1 MNLKTVLTVCGS
13 GPLAFIAGAV
23 GLLAPSVVPAFADP
37 LLRQTN
43 LVSDVLPAVINDP
56 NLTNAWGISEGP
68 ATPFW
73 ISDNGTGFATL
84 YSVPGAGSTP
94 VSKVPLT
101 VTIPSGSLATSAPTG
116 QVFNNTAS
124 GFNLKNG
131 SKSLFIF
138 DSEDGVISAW
148 NLGLGTNA
156 EIEVNNSNPD
166 PTLNAVYKGLAI
178 DNAGGS
184 LFATNF
190 RSGMVEM
197 YKSDAKSQFDLVASF
212 TDPTLPAGYA
222 PFGAAVLDGKLYVT
236 FALQDSAK
244 HDDMAGAG
252 NGFVDTFD
260 LSGGS
265 MQRLISGG
273 ALNSPWGLAIAPSSF
288 GSLAGDLLVGNFG
301 DGMINAYK
309 TDGTFVGAL
318 DGLDGDPLVIDG
330 LWALM
335 FGNDAGGGFSN
346 TLYFTA
352 GPAGESEGLFGALS
366 VVPEPSTWAMMLI
379 GFAAL
384 AFAGYRRAQKIAAP
398 ATA

>member
-1 MNLKTVLTVCGS
+1 
-13 GPLAFIAGAV
+13 
-23 GLLAPSVVPAFADP
+23 
-37 LLRQTN
+37 
-43 LVSDVLPAVINDP
+43 VSA
-56 NLTNAWGISEGP
+56 
-68 ATPFW
+68 
-73 ISDNGTGFATL
+73 
-84 YSVPGAGSTP
+84 
-94 VSKVPLT
+94 
-101 VTIPSGSLATSAPTG
+101 APTG

-124 GFNLKNG
+124 GFHLQNG

-138 DSEDGVISAW
+138 DSEDDVISAW
-148 NLGLGTNA
+148 NLGLRTNA
-156 EIEVNNSNPD
+156 EIEVNNSNSNPS
-166 PTLNAVYKGLAI
+166 LNAVYKGLAI

-197 YKSDAKSQFDLVASF
+197 YQSDAKSQFDLVTSF

-265 MQRLISGG
+265 MQRLISNG

-301 DGMINAYK
+301 DGMINVYK

-352 GPAGESEGLFGALS
+352 GPAHESEGLFGALS

>member
-1 MNLKTVLTVCGS
+1 MTVCGS

-68 ATPFW
+68 ATPIW
-73 ISDNGTGFATL
+73 ISDNGTGFTTL
-84 YSVPGAGSTP
+84 YSVPGAGSAP

-101 VTIPSGSLATSAPTG
+101 VTIPSGSAATSAPTG

-124 GFNLKNG
+124 SFKLSNG
-131 SKSLFIF
+131 SKAVFIF

-148 NLGLGTNA
+148 NGGLGTNA
-156 EIEVNNSNPD
+156 EIEVNNSNSNPS
-166 PTLNAVYKGLAI
+166 LNAVYKGLAI

-190 RSGMVEM
+190 RSGLVEM
-197 YKSDAKSQFDLVASF
+197 YKSTSPATQFDLVASF

-236 FALQDSAK
+236 FAPQDSAK

-252 NGFVDTFD
+252 HGFIDTFD

-273 ALNSPWGLAIAPSSF
+273 VLNSPWGLAIAPSSF

-301 DGMINAYK
+301 DGMINAFK

-330 LWALM
+330 LWGLM

-384 AFAGYRRAQKIAAP
+384 AFAGYRRPQKIAAP

>member
-1 MNLKTVLTVCGS
+1 
-13 GPLAFIAGAV
+13 
-23 GLLAPSVVPAFADP
+23 
-37 LLRQTN
+37 
-43 LVSDVLPAVINDP
+43 VINDP

-68 ATPFW
+68 ATPIW
-73 ISDNGTGFATL
+73 INDNGTGIATL
-84 YSVPGAGSTP
+84 YSVPGASTP
-94 VSKVPLT
+94 VSNIPLN
-101 VTIPSGSLATSAPTG
+101 VSIPISSPTG

-131 SKSLFIF
+131 IKSLFIF

-166 PTLNAVYKGLAI
+166 PTKNAVYKGLAI

-190 RSGMVEM
+190 RSGLVEM
-197 YKSDAKSQFDLVASF
+197 HKSTSPATQFDMVASF

-252 NGFVDTFD
+252 HGFVDTFD

-301 DGMINAYK
+301 DGMINAFK

-330 LWALM
+330 LWGLM

-352 GPAGESEGLFGALS
+352 GPVGESEGLFGALS